1 MKGTPVSAGAGIL
14 EMSVTS
20 VRVWPGG
27 AWTAV
32 PARSVELTVP
42 ADALLDQS
50 VAAQIVA
57 PTRRLLSARS
67 VTPLAVFTRPA
78 KPTFD
83 VATAAP
89 SALTVDHM
97 IHG

>member
-1 MKGTPVSAGAGIL
+1 VL
-14 EMSVTS
+14 ELSVTS

-27 AWTAV
+27 AWATV

-42 ADALLDQS
+42 ADALLEQS
-50 VAAQIVA
+50 VAAQILS

-67 VTPLAVFTRPA
+67 AKPLAVFTRPA

-89 SALTVDHM
+89 SVLSVDHM
-97 IHG
+97 ITG